1 MIKIKLTSWVLG
13 AALLIGAGVA
23 TQLRAGL
30 LVDTL
35 PGNTGTKT
43 LNTTSTFASESFT
56 GATQVDDVALDVKVA
71 GTSGS
76 LDHRMT
82 AT

>member
-23 TQLRAGL
+23 TQVRAGL

-35 PGNTGTKT
+35 PGNTGTK
-43 LNTTSTFASESFT
+43 NVFWSDQWIFS
-56 GATQVDDVALDVKVA
+56 VDAAFVVPSKCEDRE
-71 GTSGS
+71 T
-76 LDHRMT
+76 
-82 AT
+82 